1 MKDEERIAKL
11 KNIVDR
17 LPDSPGCYQYLDES
31 GQIIYVGKAKNLKRR
46 VSSYFRTEVDRP
58 KTRILVSK
66 IQDIKYI
73 VVKTDQEAFLLE
85 NSLIKKY
92 SPKYN
97 VLLKDGK
104 TYPYICVT
112 KEEYPRIFKT
122 RRVNRKVAF
131 YYGPFSHIGS
141 MYAMLEIIHKLF
153 KPRTCN
159 LPITSEGVELGKY
172 KSCLEWHIHK
182 CCAPCI
188 ACQSHEDYMQN
199 IIAAK
204 EILNGNTRQIS
215 KAIYQKMTELASEL
229 RFEEAEEMKRKY
241 LLIEDY
247 RSKSEV
253 VSNTIT
259 NVDVFSITND
269 KDVAYINFLH
279 VTNGSIN
286 QAFTFEYKKKLDET
300 EQELLQLGII
310 EIRNRYESKTNE
322 IIVPF
327 NLDMTLEGVEFTIPV
342 KGDKKK
348 LLELSLLNGRQY
360 KLDRLKQSEKLNP
373 EQKAVRLMKEIQDTL
388 QLPSLPYW
396 IECFDNSNI
405 SGTDAVAGL
414 VVFKKL
420 KPCKTDYRKF
430 DIKSVE
436 GPDDYAS
443 MREVVMRR
451 YSRLK
456 EEDIGFP
463 NLIITDGGKGQMSV
477 VKEVLTTLQ
486 LDIPVAGLA
495 KDKHHK
501 TSELLIGDGA
511 VGMKPES
518 ELFRLMSRIQDE
530 VHRFAITFHRDKRS
544 KRQVH
549 SELDDIKGIGEKTK
563 SALLNKFKSV
573 SQIRQLVLNS
583 QPSYFNSL
591 SEVIGAS
598 KAQIIIDYFNKTAE
612 K

>member
-1 MKDEERIAKL
+1 MKDEERIARL
-11 KNIVDR
+11 KTIVDR

-46 VSSYFRTEVDRP
+46 VSSYFRPEVDRL
-58 KTRILVSK
+58 KTKILVSK

-92 SPKYN
+92 TPKYN

-122 RRVNRKVAF
+122 RRVNRKSAY
-131 YYGPFSHIGS
+131 YYGPFSHLGS
-141 MYAMLEIIHKLF
+141 MYAMLDIIHKLF

-159 LPITSEGVELGKY
+159 LPITREGVAGGKY

-182 CCAPCI
+182 CYAPCT
-188 ACQSHEDYMQN
+188 ARQSHEEYMQN
-199 IIAAK
+199 ILAAK
-204 EILNGNTRQIS
+204 EILKGNTHQIS
-215 KAIYQKMTELASEL
+215 KAIYQKMTNLAAEL

-247 RSKSEV
+247 RSRSEV

-269 KDVAYINFLH
+269 KDIAYINFLH

-310 EIRNRYESKTNE
+310 EIRNRYDSKTNE

-327 NLDMTLEGVEFTIPV
+327 GLDMTLDGVEFTVPV

-348 LLELSLLNGRQY
+348 LLDLSLMNGRQY

-420 KPCKTDYRKF
+420 KPSKADYRKF
-430 DIKSVE
+430 DIKTVQ

-456 EEDIGFP
+456 EEGNGFP
-463 NLIITDGGKGQMSV
+463 NLIITDGGKGQMGV
-477 VKEVLTTLQ
+477 VKEVLTALQ

-495 KDKHHK
+495 KDNRHR
-501 TSELLIGDGA
+501 TSELLIGEGS
-511 VGMKPES
+511 VGMKVES
-518 ELFRLMSRIQDE
+518 ELFKLMSRIQEE

-563 SALLNKFKSV
+563 SALLKKFKSV
-573 SQIRQLVLNS
+573 SQIKQT
-583 QPSYFNSL
+583 SL
-591 SEVIGAS
+591 ADLTSVIGES
-598 KAQIIIDYFNKTAE
+598 KARIIIDYFNK
-612 K
+612 